1 MDMKKTDKS
10 SLNNLVVMIIKN
22 QERFRR
28 NLTLK
33 DQWWIIQNGE
43 CAVNL
48 FALSILEREALE
60 KVEGI
65 RYVGWSSNEEEI
77 VWKKLPKIKKGNSIH
92 LSEVMSQFVLHQ
104 EAFKCLSAEQIN
116 SAIKRPASIINFY
129 FEVVLNREIITSD
142 EFKKRVLKDWK
153 GRLNNK
159 DGNGVM
165 YRFEVF

>member
-1 MDMKKTDKS
+1 MKTNKS
-10 SLNNLVVMIIKN
+10 PLNNLVVMIIKN

-28 NLTLK
+28 NLSLK

-65 RYVGWSSNEEEI
+65 RYTDWLSKKKEKI
-77 VWKKLPKIKKGNSIH
+77 VWRKPPKVKRGSSIH

-104 EAFKCLSAEQIN
+104 EAFKCLSTEQIN
-116 SAIKRPASIINFY
+116 SAIKRPASTINFY
-129 FEVVLNREIITSD
+129 FEVLLNREIITSV
-142 EFKKRVLKDWK
+142 EFKEEVLKDWK

-159 DGNGVM
+159 DGNG
-165 YRFEVF
+165 FLNHFKVF